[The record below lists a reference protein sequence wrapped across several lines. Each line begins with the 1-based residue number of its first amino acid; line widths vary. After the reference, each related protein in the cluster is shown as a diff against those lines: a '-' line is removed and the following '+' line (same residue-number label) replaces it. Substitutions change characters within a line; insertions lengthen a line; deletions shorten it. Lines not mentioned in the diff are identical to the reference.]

1 MMDFIT
7 YDIEQL
13 KKGYTYDGETE
24 MFHCLICDQTFEKH
38 EIFKIDERFF
48 DAQGMMQHHIRGKHE
63 SVHHYLLGLDKKVT
77 GLTDHQKK
85 MLMSIQSGMADK
97 EVAEQL
103 SISPNTVRHFRFTM
117 KEKARQ
123 AKAFLALYE
132 LTFLEPQTF
141 VPVHA
146 HATMVDDRYVTTEDE
161 QEKILKNLFV
171 SLEPLKLKVFSS
183 KEKKK
188 LVILKK
194 IAESFTHGRTYTE
207 MEVNEH
213 LKEIYTDFATI
224 RRYLI
229 EYKFM
234 ARSKDGMSYWII

>member
-1 MMDFIT
+1 MDFIT

-13 KKGYTYDGETE
+13 KKGYAYDAETE
-24 MFHCLICDQTFEKH
+24 MFHCLICDHTFEKH
-38 EIFKIDERFF
+38 EIFKIGERFF
-48 DAQGMMQHHIRGKHE
+48 DAQGMMQHHIRDKHE

-85 MLMSIQSGMADK
+85 MLMSVQSGMADK

-141 VPVHA
+141 VSVHA